1 MGIGGYY
8 SASVRFL
15 SKKKQKDQHEKSII
29 DVQIGRAKRA
39 MKKAPRARVAMC
51 KNREEHEAD
60 VGEIEFGL
68 SSDQWSMS
76 KRPEQ
81 ETSRYLSFLYED
93 ER

>member
-1 MGIGGYY
+1 
-8 SASVRFL
+8 
-15 SKKKQKDQHEKSII
+15 
-29 DVQIGRAKRA
+29 